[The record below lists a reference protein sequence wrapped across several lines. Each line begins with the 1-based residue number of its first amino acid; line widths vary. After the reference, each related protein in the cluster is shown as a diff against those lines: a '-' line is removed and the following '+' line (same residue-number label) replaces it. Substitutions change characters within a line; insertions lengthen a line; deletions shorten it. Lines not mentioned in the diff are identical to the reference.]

1 MDLPTRKLS
10 RSSDLTEITTE
21 VSSVLDIADER
32 SRSGFLETEFIKS
45 LIDIHEETIDTV
57 REGLQTLIEVFHIY
71 GLERPSSQSCKKKAY
86 TRKYWAILNTT
97 FVRYCLILEAIGS
110 TKWMALFK
118 YVTLNYYAYFET
130 ENTDLVPML
139 KGAESLK
146 PNCIFGSLIFK
157 WQYQFKT
164 YNPKKFASF
173 ILTINQAK
181 KGMPRPTEAMVH
193 EKEYETAKFLT
204 TEPRPNEPD
213 TVLVGPKGEVE
224 LSKKT
229 MCAILRR
236 MVRDIFRKS
245 VYTNKKHYTP
255 SLPSTSGNYN
265 RTRSKGGAVGD
276 IKTDIIPL
284 LEDSNVANVSFDPQL
299 RIEKVLIPGSYVLEY
314 ADQHESFKSILEDC
328 LPILPDIESIIYD
341 DTGLRAAWKET
352 MDQIELSL
360 QSEEPLVEP
369 VGLSEALKVRVISKG
384 PPKLYTY
391 FSPLQKFMHS
401 TLRKIPTF
409 GLIGTPV
416 TEEIINK
423 TFGKMILD
431 EDIIIN
437 GDYQAS
443 TDNLRGWVTETIAHE
458 LCEVLNEN
466 VTSENDG
473 RLIDY
478 ELLKRSLT
486 GHKFVMEDGSILP
499 QMDGQLMGSV
509 TSFPILCIANAA
521 MCRWA
526 LEVSDGIQYSVN
538 CESRDRRVPLLVNG
552 DDCTMFGRRQ
562 FLREN
567 WETVTRFGG
576 LSSSPGKTLPSL
588 PHRPIVV
595 INSVTYDY
603 VDESFRERKYVNLG
617 IVKGFT
623 RSSSGPGEKH
633 KYEEL
638 GTLHREL
645 KRSCP
650 SDVWEEVSKLFIE
663 NNREILGTRPNIPW
677 ITPEYLGGP
686 GLCPKGEVS
695 PQDLRTLT
703 VLIMNLDKRNSL
715 SIRKAER
722 YAAWRFDRIYHDE
735 MSQNHMK
742 RQNSIYGGQYDDT
755 DVDFELE
762 AERFYG
768 RAIVSLL
775 FQKRLDE
782 ILLLQEEQMR
792 DANYVVRHNIQAH
805 YNAMSQQLKF
815 AGYSHGGDPLRTRKW
830 EEILYKT
837 VLSVYAV
844 AGSKAT
850 CSNLVTGAVSE
861 DKSSEV

>member
-1 MDLPTRKLS
+1 
-10 RSSDLTEITTE
+10 
-21 VSSVLDIADER
+21 
-32 SRSGFLETEFIKS
+32 
-45 LIDIHEETIDTV
+45 
-57 REGLQTLIEVFHIY
+57 
-71 GLERPSSQSCKKKAY
+71 
-86 TRKYWAILNTT
+86 
-97 FVRYCLILEAIGS
+97 
-110 TKWMALFK
+110 MALLKF
-118 YVTLNYYAYFET
+118 VTLNYYAFFET
-130 ENTDLVPML
+130 ENTDLVPTL

-146 PNCIFGSLIFK
+146 PNCIFGRFIFK
-157 WQYQFKT
+157 WQYLLKT
-164 YNPKKFASF
+164 REPKKFSSF

-181 KGMPRPTEAMVH
+181 KGLPRPTEAMVH

-204 TEPRPNEPD
+204 SEPRPNEPD

-229 MCAILRR
+229 MCVQLRR
-236 MVRDIFRKS
+236 MVRDIFRRS
-245 VYTNKKHYTP
+245 VYTNKKHYKP
-255 SLPSTSGNYN
+255 SLPSISANYN

-299 RIEKVLIPGSYVLEY
+299 RIEKVLIPGSYVIEC

-328 LPILPDIESIIYD
+328 LPVLPDITSIIYD
-341 DTGLRAAWKET
+341 DSGLCAAWKET

-401 TLRKIPTF
+401 TLRKIPAF

-423 TFGKMILD
+423 TFKRMILD

-466 VTSENDG
+466 VTVENDG

-499 QMDGQLMGSV
+499 QTDGQLMGSV

-538 CESRDRRVPLLVNG
+538 RESKDRRVPLLVNG
-552 DDCTMFGRRQ
+552 DDMTMHGRRKY
-562 FLREN
+562 LRKN
-567 WETVTRFGG
+567 WEAATSFGG
-576 LSSSPGKTLPSL
+576 LSTSPGKTLFSL
-588 PHRPIVV
+588 PDRPIVV
-595 INSVTYDY
+595 INSATYDY
-603 VDESFRERKYVNLG
+603 VEKEFHERKYVNLG

-623 RSSSGPGEKH
+623 RSTSNVETSVQGNNLKSVGKH

-650 SDVWEEVSKLFIE
+650 EEVWEEVSQMFID
-663 NNREILGTRPNIPW
+663 NNRDILEQRPNIPW

-686 GLCPKGEVS
+686 GLVPKGKVS
-695 PQDLRTLT
+695 DLDLRTFT
-703 VLIMNLDKRNSL
+703 VLIMNLDKKNSF
-715 SIRKAER
+715 SVRKPKRFPE
-722 YAAWRFDRIYHDE
+722 WRFDSLYHSE
-735 MSQNHMK
+735 MSQNQME
-742 RQNSIYGGQYDDT
+742 RQDVSFGGKYDDT
-755 DVDFELE
+755 DVDFEQEGLG
-762 AERFYG
+762 FYG
-768 RAIVSLL
+768 KAIVSLL

-782 ILLLQEEQMR
+782 LLQPQNEALQELATIR
-792 DANYVVRHNIQAH
+792 DHNIQAH
-805 YNAMSQQLKF
+805 YNAILEQKKLK
-815 AGYSHGGDPLRTRKW
+815 YSPGGDRLRTRTW
-830 EEILYKT
+830 EEIEYKT
-837 VLSVYAV
+837 SLSVYAI
-844 AGSKAT
+844 AGSKIN
-850 CSNLVTGAVSE
+850 CSNSVTVDGREDEACKCLTAAVE
-861 DKSSEV
+861 KTACEFLRI